1 MPKEK
6 LQKIRQTS
14 AELSREVREKVV
26 GYIVAAFGLVAGLA
40 WNDAVKATIE
50 TYFPA
55 QENSLLA
62 RYGYAIF
69 ISVVVVSISIS
80 LLRLTKHDEEEKV

>member
-1 MPKEK
+1 MSKQK
-6 LQKIRQTS
+6 LEKIRQSS

-69 ISVVVVSISIS
+69 ISVIVVSISVS
-80 LLRLTKHDEEEKV
+80 LLRLTKRQEAQK

>member
-6 LQKIRQTS
+6 LEKIRQTS

-26 GYIVAAFGLVAGLA
+26 GYIVAALGLVAGLA

-50 TYFPA
+50 SIFPA
-55 QENSLLA
+55 QENSLWA
-62 RYGYAIF
+62 RFGYAIF
-69 ISVVVVSISIS
+69 ISVVIVVISIN
-80 LLRLTKHDEEEKV
+80 LVKITKRNDDAR